1 LSIADGRGR
10 FGGPFAGKRHD
21 PSVILFNHDCDKA
34 EMMTEAQVH
43 KVRFEPVGIEMEVEE
58 GETVLDAAFRQGI
71 SLMHGCKEGQCGS
84 CKSKLIDGDI
94 ELLKYST
101 FALPDYESETDHVLL
116 CRTHAFSDVSFELL
130 NYDEDLLRRSIAVK
144 SFAGRVA
151 KISELTS
158 DIRLLEIEIERPLKF
173 WAGQYVDLTL
183 GDGAITRA
191 FSMANAPG
199 ESSNLSFI
207 IKKYPNGAFSS
218 QLDGKLAVGDQLT
231 AKGPY
236 GTCFRREERPGP
248 MLLIGGGSGMS
259 PLWSILADHIA
270 SGEQRPVRFFY
281 GARTR
286 ADLFY
291 LDELSAITA
300 KLKDFKFIPALSHE
314 ADGGWE
320 GETGFVH
327 EVVLRHL
334 REDKLIGAID
344 AYACGPTPM
353 IDAVLPVLQVNGV
366 EPDHIYFD
374 KFTPAVR

>member
-1 LSIADGRGR
+1 
-10 FGGPFAGKRHD
+10 
-21 PSVILFNHDCDKA
+21 
-34 EMMTEAQVH
+34 MTEALVH

-71 SLMHGCKEGQCGS
+71 SVMHGCKEGQCGS
-84 CKSKLIDGDI
+84 CKSRLIEGDI

-101 FALPDYESETDHVLL
+101 FALPDYESETGHVLL
-116 CRTHAFSDVSFELL
+116 CRTHAYSDVSFELL

-144 SFAGRVA
+144 AFSGRVT
-151 KISELTS
+151 KISALTA
-158 DIRLLEIEIERPLKF
+158 DIRLLEIQIEKPLKF
-173 WAGQYVDLTL
+173 WAGQYVDLTV

-191 FSMANAPG
+191 FSMANAPA
-199 ESSNLSFI
+199 ESTDLRFI
-207 IKKYPNGAFSS
+207 IKKYPEGAFSS
-218 QLDGKLAVGDQLT
+218 QLDGKLCVGDAVV

-270 SGEQRPVRFFY
+270 SEEQRPVRFFY

-286 ADLFY
+286 SDLFY
-291 LDELSAITA
+291 LEELAAIA
-300 KLKDFKFIPALSHE
+300 ARLKDFRFVPALSHAGASDE
-314 ADGGWE
+314 WN
-320 GETGFVH
+320 GETGFIH
-327 EVVLRHL
+327 EVVQRHL
-334 REDKLIGAID
+334 REEKLTGVID

-353 IDAVLPVLQVNGV
+353 IDAVLPVLQMNGV
-366 EPDHIYFD
+366 EPEHIYFD

>member
-1 LSIADGRGR
+1 MMAD
-10 FGGPFAGKRHD
+10 
-21 PSVILFNHDCDKA
+21 V
-34 EMMTEAQVH
+34 QVH
-43 KVRFEPVGIEMEVEE
+43 KVRFEPVGVEMEVEE

-101 FALPDYESETDHVLL
+101 FALPDYESETNHVLL

-130 NYDEDLLRRSIAVK
+130 NYDEDLLSRSIAVK
-144 SFAGRVA
+144 SFPGRVTN
-151 KISELTS
+151 ISALTS
-158 DIRLLEIEIERPLKF
+158 DIRLLEIEIGSPLKF

-183 GDGAITRA
+183 QDGAITRA
-191 FSMANAPG
+191 FSMANPPSTG
-199 ESSNLSFI
+199 TRLSFI

-218 QLDGKLAVGDQLT
+218 QLDGGLKVGDDLT

-236 GTCFRREERPGP
+236 GTCFRRETRTGP

-259 PLWSILADHIA
+259 PLWSILADHIE
-270 SGEQRPVRFFY
+270 SEEQRPIRFFY

-291 LDELSAITA
+291 LDELAAITA
-300 KLKDFKFIPALSHE
+300 RLPDFKFVPALSH
-314 ADGGWE
+314 ADAEGGWD
-320 GETGFVH
+320 GETGFIH
-327 EVVLRHL
+327 EVVQRHL
-334 REDKLIGAID
+334 RGEQPSGTID

-353 IDAVLPVLQVNGV
+353 IDALLPVLQMNGV